1 MYYRLGHLK
10 LTTTAQDGDT
20 KAQSSSL
27 FFSAL
32 FKSSAVDSNR
42 RHINDLSSPDD
53 MTPQEEAILQI
64 YTAASLNHKRARFV
78 LAFILENGL
87 IPSRDIIKKA
97 TAEGQKYYFLRN
109 IVDPDK
115 SVLFKY
121 LDDLSDKKAY
131 QALAEFEADTKAQAI
146 SNLYLSSQIT
156 SHKMMNEYLTSDE
169 FAAKKDD
176 TFTDFSVSEANRKK
190 LAYLEEQNRVLDHQ
204 ASPAQMSLGVRF
216 QFGIGVGED
225 CDTSTHYYEA
235 AGR

>member
-1 MYYRLGHLK
+1 MELTTSLDDESLNSQEFLLLEQKLDKLGLHQITDFNRPPQDASGNQIARSQLLNKYPQSLRILADMYYRLGHLK

-42 RHINDLSSPDD
+42 RHINDLPSPDD

-64 YTAASLNHKRARFV
+64 FTAASLNHKRARFV

-87 IPSRDIIKKA
+87 IPSREIIKKA
-97 TAEGQKYYFLRN
+97 TSEGQKYYFLRH

-121 LDDLSDKKAY
+121 LDDLTDKKAY
-131 QALAEFEADTKAQAI
+131 
-146 SNLYLSSQIT
+146 
-156 SHKMMNEYLTSDE
+156 
-169 FAAKKDD
+169 
-176 TFTDFSVSEANRKK
+176 
-190 LAYLEEQNRVLDHQ
+190 
-204 ASPAQMSLGVRF
+204 
-216 QFGIGVGED
+216 
-225 CDTSTHYYEA
+225 
-235 AGR
+235 